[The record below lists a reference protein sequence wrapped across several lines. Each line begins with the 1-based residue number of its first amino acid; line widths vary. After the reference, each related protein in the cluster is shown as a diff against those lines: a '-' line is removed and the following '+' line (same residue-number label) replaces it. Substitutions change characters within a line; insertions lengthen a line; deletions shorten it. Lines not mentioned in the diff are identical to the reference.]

1 MTEQSE
7 HEALEALFADLHG
20 TKDSIPLHRYTI
32 KWRDRRDRFTTMLDA
47 EAYLD
52 AAMMLVPEG
61 YDFATGSGRPQAM
74 DPNARGP
81 WAWVA
86 AHGDLAGDVCREE
99 TPALALCAAIEA
111 TIARAG
117 E

>member
-7 HEALEALFADLHG
+7 REALEALFADLHG

-32 KWRDRRDRFTTMLDA
+32 KWRDRRDRFTTMLDCG
-47 EAYLD
+47 AYLN
-52 AAMMLVPEG
+52 AAMMLRPEG
-61 YDFATGSGRPQAM
+61 SEFGLSWSRMSVDMGGKNWRCHVGTHRASGR
-74 DPNARGP
+74 
-81 WAWVA
+81 
-86 AHGDLAGDVCREE
+86 

-111 TIARAG
+111 AIARAG